1 LVDRKAPTTARALVN
16 RVWQTY
22 FGTGIVATSE
32 DLGTQCEPPS
42 HRELLD
48 WLAVQFM
55 DSGWDLKALHRLIV
69 TSATYRQSSN
79 VAPSLNERDPYNRL
93 LARGPRFRVEGEV
106 VRDITLAASGLLN
119 PAVGG
124 PSVYPPAPA
133 FLFQPPVSYGPKN
146 WYESKGPDRYRRA
159 LYTFRY
165 RSLPYPMLD
174 TFDTPNGDSSC
185 VRRARS
191 DTPLQALT
199 TLNEPL
205 FMETSRALALKTLR
219 EGGSTDDGRV
229 RFAFRRCVSRE
240 PDAKE
245 KAALEALLAKEEARY
260 ADGKHNPWDLAAD
273 DPAQPP
279 ALPGGVTPA
288 QAAAWT
294 VVSRVMLNLD
304 ETITKQ

>member
-1 LVDRKAPTTARALVN
+1 
-16 RVWQTY
+16 
-22 FGTGIVATSE
+22 
-32 DLGTQCEPPS
+32 
-42 HRELLD
+42 
-48 WLAVQFM
+48 M
-55 DSGWDLKALHRLIV
+55 
-69 TSATYRQSSN
+69 
-79 VAPSLNERDPYNRL
+79 
-93 LARGPRFRVEGEV
+93 
-106 VRDITLAASGLLN
+106 
-119 PAVGG
+119 
-124 PSVYPPAPA
+124 
-133 FLFQPPVSYGPKN
+133 
-146 WYESKGPDRYRRA
+146 
-159 LYTFRY
+159 
-165 RSLPYPMLD
+165 
-174 TFDTPNGDSSC
+174 
-185 VRRARS
+185 
-191 DTPLQALT
+191 
-199 TLNEPL
+199 
-205 FMETSRALALKTLR
+205 TLR